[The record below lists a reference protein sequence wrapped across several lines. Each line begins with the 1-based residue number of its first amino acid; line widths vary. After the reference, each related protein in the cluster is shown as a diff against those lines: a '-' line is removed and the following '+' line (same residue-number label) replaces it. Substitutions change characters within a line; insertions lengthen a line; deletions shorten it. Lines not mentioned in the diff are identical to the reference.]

1 MKHNNKRYFEGGSP
15 LKTAIKTKSFS
26 LKTKS
31 YFTDFGLKRM
41 VYTVLASLI
50 AVYSITSCSSND
62 YNHTF
67 QSPKMAIESYTF
79 FLADL
84 KEEKTASIQDLTKF
98 VRDWQILSD
107 SVWSCIKRDTT
118 QRVHYY
124 PEANYHHLH
133 DSIREEMYRLVF
145 SQPRTFKDVVVLKAA
160 CTPYSNDSII
170 KNATMD
176 ASAFF
181 DSLDNNPT
189 LKIGQTELLAKYDK
203 FLTNTITSGIND
215 KKQLMAFI
223 REEDIL
229 FRSFLSHLHNMEHTS
244 MSDIT
249 HKTEEL
255 VANMF
260 KDDARLQPKDAVVYM
275 AMRTNRR
282 LLLNAQTCIQD
293 IRAQR
298 VKSDQQLTAYL
309 FMVVQPYLAIDDFGM
324 AVLSEKQRYFFEQI
338 ATDTPTAV
346 NAIHKQRKEGT
357 GMQTDFPKLLLKLHL
372 STF

>member
-1 MKHNNKRYFEGGSP
+1 MKHNIKRYFEGDNP
-15 LKTAIKTKSFS
+15 LKIKIKTKALN
-26 LKTKS
+26 LKSKS
-31 YFTDFGLKRM
+31 YFNDFGLKQM

-50 AVYSITSCSSND
+50 AVCTITSCSSKNN
-62 YNHTF
+62 NHTF
-67 QSPKMAIESYTF
+67 QSPKMAIESYSS

-84 KEEKTASIQDLTKF
+84 KQEKTASIQDLMKF
-98 VRDWQILSD
+98 VRDWQTLSD

-133 DSIREEMYRLVF
+133 DSIREEMYRLSF
-145 SQPRTFKDVVVLKAA
+145 SQPRTFKDVVILKAA
-160 CTPYSNDSII
+160 CTPYNNDTII

-189 LKIGQTELLAKYDK
+189 LKIGQAELLTKYDK
-203 FLTNTITSGIND
+203 FLTNTISSGIND
-215 KKQLMAFI
+215 KKQLIAFI
-223 REEDIL
+223 REEDML

-249 HKTEEL
+249 HKTEEV

-260 KDDARLQPKDAVVYM
+260 KADARLQPKDAVVYM

-282 LLLNAQTCIQD
+282 LLLNTQTCIRD
-293 IRAQR
+293 IRSQR
-298 VKSDQQLTAYL
+298 VKSEQQLTAYL
-309 FMVVQPYLAIDDFGM
+309 FMIIQPYLAIDEFGM
-324 AVLSEKQRYFFEQI
+324 AVLSEKQRALFEQI

-346 NAIHKQRKEGT
+346 NAIHMQRQVEA